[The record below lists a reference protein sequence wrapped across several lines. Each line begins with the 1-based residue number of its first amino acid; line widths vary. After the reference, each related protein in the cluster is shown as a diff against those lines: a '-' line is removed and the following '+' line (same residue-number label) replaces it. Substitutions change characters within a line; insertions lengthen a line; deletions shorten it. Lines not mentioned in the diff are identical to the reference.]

1 MSTLPDFLENCREIC
16 AASPHVSIDADK
28 IKSVAATFRQA
39 SKPPSWNN
47 YISDD
52 AKADPLDMTRVFFE
66 MALICAQ
73 QGGFIYPDADGKP
86 QKWNV
91 NGSGA
96 QAMLNKMDELRQN
109 HVIPGIDFKD
119 AAKVDTAIA
128 PHLDNVPSAPER
140 LAMFKEFADPAAY
153 KKLDVLVKAAWEPE
167 AQRYNFDFDFI
178 NKVADVFPQ
187 SFASDPFRK
196 KVILSVLMTAAHA
209 ENRGVTVATD
219 APVASDYVL
228 PQVLEGLG
236 VLKFSESLR
245 EKLAN
250 KEGFAE
256 NDPIVRDIRAAT
268 ITACQALAE
277 QSGARG
283 QDIDSHLWL
292 AGRDPAVKPK
302 LLPAMNVYTTWF

>member
-1 MSTLPDFLENCREIC
+1 MSKLADFIENCRDIC
-16 AASPHVSIDADK
+16 AKSEHVSIDATK
-28 IKSVAATFRQA
+28 IADVAASFKQA
-39 SKPPSWNN
+39 GKPPSWNN
-47 YISDD
+47 YISDT

-73 QGGFIYPDADGKP
+73 QGGFIYPDAEGKA
-86 QKWNV
+86 QKWNI

-96 QAMLNKMDELRQN
+96 QAMLNKMDELRAN
-109 HVIPGIDFKD
+109 HVLPGIDLH
-119 AAKVDTAIA
+119 AAAEVSEAIA
-128 PHLDNVPSAPER
+128 PYMDGVPSAIER
-140 LAMFKEFADPAAY
+140 LVMFGEFADVAVY
-153 KKLDVLVKAAWEPE
+153 KKLDALVKGAWQEE
-167 AQRYNFDFDFI
+167 QQRYNFDFDFI
-178 NKVADVFPQ
+178 NKVADLFPH

-209 ENRGVTVATD
+209 ENRGVTVTTD
-219 APVASDYVL
+219 APIASDYVL

-236 VLKFSESLR
+236 VLKFSDALR
-245 EKLAN
+245 AKLLN
-250 KEGFAE
+250 REGFDE

-268 ITACQALAE
+268 IAACADLSAA
-277 QSGARG
+277 SGARS